1 MKRILPS
8 SPMTKKKTFKHS
20 HSDNEQYHK
29 ESLVVVRQIGRK
41 KNDAKEIRL
50 LWSLAPPAWEPNTT
64 TIAAVFNLLVDLRPA
79 TELGTQ
85 HR

>member
-1 MKRILPS
+1 
-8 SPMTKKKTFKHS
+8 MTKKKTFKHS

-41 KNDAKEIRL
+41 KKTMLRKSGYCL

-64 TIAAVFNLLVDLRPA
+64 TIAAVFNLLVDQKPA
-79 TELGTQ
+79 TELDTQ
-85 HR
+85 HW